1 MFNIVDM
8 DTGTIILILSF
19 LTPVVVIIIIFMGM
33 KRGFKKQ
40 ANWAKEL
47 KEKQAKARPFNAK
60 VINSSQGTTGGDIKR
75 IIYFDFEIID
85 PVKPYNAS
93 AAWFVDT
100 LKFNLI
106 QPGCFIA
113 VKVDADDPMKI
124 YPDVPWAVY
133 TEGYEGL
140 KGLAS

>member
-1 MFNIVDM
+1 M

-19 LTPVVVIIIIFMGM
+19 LTPVVVIVIIFLGM
-33 KRGFKKQ
+33 KRSFNRRAK
-40 ANWAKEL
+40 WAKEN
-47 KEKQAKARPFNAK
+47 KEKQAKARPINAK
-60 VINSSQGTTGGDIKR
+60 IINSSQGVTGGDIKR
-75 IIYFDFEIID
+75 IIYFDFEIMD
-85 PVKPYNAS
+85 PVKPYKAT

-106 QPGCFIA
+106 QPGNIIA
-113 VKVDADDPMKI
+113 VKVDSDDPMKI

-140 KGLAS
+140 KRLSS

>member
-1 MFNIVDM
+1 M
-8 DTGTIILILSF
+8 DTGTLLIILNFLIPVIVILLIFLWLKRSF
-19 LTPVVVIIIIFMGM
+19 K
-33 KRGFKKQ
+33 KRGK
-40 ANWAKEL
+40 WAAEL
-47 KEKQAKARPFNAK
+47 REKQSRARPYNAK
-60 VINSSQGTTGGDIKR
+60 VIESSQGVTGGDIKR
-75 IIYFDFEIID
+75 IIYFTLEIMD
-85 PVKPYNAS
+85 PVKPYRAS

-106 QPGCFIA
+106 QPGCFIS

-140 KGLAS
+140 KDLSKQGFT